1 MSDEKKLQ
9 DEILEENQLEEEI
22 KEEEE
27 KKINESM
34 NKSRTNMMC
43 NHCLYVSK
51 TYEEMK
57 EHYKSE
63 FHKYNLNR
71 VTMNLAPLSFED
83 YKRKKDFFMKKLEEK
98 QKTEEVLK
106 LQTQNLYCDICS
118 KKFNSQKK
126 LEEHLISKTHLKN
139 KAKKEEQKKTKEED
153 ISTSSTNEIKEAKNQ
168 EPEKTTLDDITYCLF
183 CNFKSDNLKNNF
195 YHMVQT
201 HNLEIPFIFY
211 IKNYEDL
218 IKIFAKKIFSYHACF
233 TCDTQRFETI
243 KALQKHMLSKGH
255 TVVNNKDL
263 DEFLFKYYD
272 IKKLLSIKD
281 KNKRRSKE
289 FKILLLR
296 LRVAKEL
303 KEKNLEGDDEWE
315 EIKSDEGDDDYE
327 PMTLPNGELM
337 LEDGTTLGNK
347 EYKIYYKQRFHIN
360 KYQELQKEH
369 KIRNKERKLRMKR
382 RDQVRKN
389 IKRNINYR
397 VLKGSNK
404 GNFDRINKLTVMR
417 PQIALV

>member
-1 MSDEKKLQ
+1 MSEDKKLE

-22 KEEEE
+22 KEEE
-27 KKINESM
+27 KQLNESI

-71 VTMNLAPLSFED
+71 VTMNLAPLSYED
-83 YKRKKDFFMKKLEEK
+83 YKRKKDFFMKKMEEK
-98 QKTEEVLK
+98 KKAEESLK
-106 LQTQNLYCDICS
+106 LKSQNLFCEICS
-118 KKFNSQKK
+118 KKFNSSKK
-126 LEEHLISKTHLKN
+126 LEEHLNSKNHLKN
-139 KAKKEEQKKTKEED
+139 KAKKDEEKKDEISE
-153 ISTSSTNEIKEAKNQ
+153 ISTSSKNEIKEPKNK
-168 EPEKTTLDDITYCLF
+168 EPDKTTLDDITCCLF

-195 YHMVQT
+195 YHMVQM

-211 IKNYEDL
+211 IKNYEEL
-218 IKIFAKKIFSYHACF
+218 IKILAKKIFVYHACF

-243 KALQKHMLSKGH
+243 RSLQRHMLSKGH
-255 TVVNNKDL
+255 TVINDKDL
-263 DEFLFKYYD
+263 DEFLYKYYD

-281 KNKRRSKE
+281 KNKRKSKE
-289 FKILLLR
+289 FKILSLR
-296 LRVAKEL
+296 AKVAKVL
-303 KEKNLEGDDEWE
+303 NEKNLEGDEWE
-315 EIKSDEGDDDYE
+315 EIKSNEDEDEYE
-327 PMTLPNGELM
+327 PMTLPNGELL
-337 LEDGTTLGNK
+337 LENGTTLGNK
-347 EYKIYYKQRFHIN
+347 EFKIYYKQKFHIN
-360 KYQELQKEH
+360 KYEELQKKH
-369 KIRNKERKLRMKR
+369 KERNKERKLRMKR

-389 IKRNINYR
+389 IKRNVNYK